1 MKLSSMTHRTLA
13 HSFSLECRL
22 VCIPC
27 YTFSTALMPVHTDSS
42 PKSLLSRS
50 QGLRPSFADAWK
62 WLHQCIAGHLECE
75 KQTHDTPTRLLY
87 IGSSRTVDRVRLV
100 EPRSAIKCYAALSRC
115 WGNFKP
121 LCTTKETFEKHKK
134 FFPLTE
140 LPRTFQ
146 GAVIV
151 AKNLDIEYLWIDS
164 LCIIQDCS
172 EDWERECSRMA
183 GVYSGALVTIAASDA
198 EDSSK
203 GFFHDYSTKF
213 DSCEFPYWR
222 DIEDGMIMTSMTY
235 LPPNMENLAVEPPSR
250 LSTRGWVL
258 QERLLS
264 QRVLSFGSNR
274 LQWERSKFCS

>member
-27 YTFSTALMPVHTDSS
+27 YTFSTALMPVHIDSS

-87 IGSSRTVDRVRLV
+87 IDSSRTEDRVRLV
-100 EPRSAIKCYAALSRC
+100 EPRSAIKCYAALSHC

-121 LCTTKETFEKHKK
+121 LCTTKENFEKHKE

-151 AKNLDIEYLWIDS
+151 AKNLDIEYL
-164 LCIIQDCS
+164 
-172 EDWERECSRMA
+172 
-183 GVYSGALVTIAASDA
+183 
-198 EDSSK
+198 
-203 GFFHDYSTKF
+203 
-213 DSCEFPYWR
+213 
-222 DIEDGMIMTSMTY
+222 
-235 LPPNMENLAVEPPSR
+235 
-250 LSTRGWVL
+250 
-258 QERLLS
+258 
-264 QRVLSFGSNR
+264 
-274 LQWERSKFCS
+274 

>member
-1 MKLSSMTHRTLA
+1 
-13 HSFSLECRL
+13 
-22 VCIPC
+22 
-27 YTFSTALMPVHTDSS
+27 
-42 PKSLLSRS
+42 
-50 QGLRPSFADAWK
+50 
-62 WLHQCIAGHLECE
+62 
-75 KQTHDTPTRLLY
+75 
-87 IGSSRTVDRVRLV
+87 VDRVRLV